1 MSDVDREILL
11 QQIRIKENLFAEGGN
26 KDFYNK
32 ILSNEE
38 LFDDEIFVKA
48 QQIKMFRGKTIPFKL
63 LSNTDTVV
71 KFELKRYMNFVR
83 FVGQTVIHQ
92 AFNELHAPDNT
103 EITRWKVGSSMTP
116 HSDNSWPDGNQLDH
130 PTSFRTW
137 SGIYYINDDYEGGEI
152 YFPELNWNFKPKA
165 DTLLMFPSTS
175 KYIHGVNTV
184 SKGTRFT
191 VAAWYTNDYGYLE
204 V

>member
-137 SGIYYINDDYEGGEI
+137 SGIYYINDDYEGGNLI
-152 YFPELNWNFKPKA
+152 MFGDKKI
-165 DTLLMFPSTS
+165 DTKNGDLIIFPSRS
-175 KYIHGVNTV
+175 IGAIRDRTV
-184 SKGTRFT
+184 MQLRCPSTELTF
-191 VAAWYTNDYGYLE
+191 
-204 V
+204 